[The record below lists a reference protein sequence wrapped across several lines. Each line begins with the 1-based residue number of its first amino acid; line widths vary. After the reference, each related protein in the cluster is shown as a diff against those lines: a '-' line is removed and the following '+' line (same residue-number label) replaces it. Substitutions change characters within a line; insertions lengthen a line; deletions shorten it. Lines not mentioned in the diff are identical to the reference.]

1 MLLTLENR
9 SLSKASNVQVTSA
22 ECNTVVNNFVSQ
34 IKQIMG
40 F

>member
-1 MLLTLENR
+1 MPLTLENCL
-9 SLSKASNVQVTSA
+9 LSKVSKVQLTSA